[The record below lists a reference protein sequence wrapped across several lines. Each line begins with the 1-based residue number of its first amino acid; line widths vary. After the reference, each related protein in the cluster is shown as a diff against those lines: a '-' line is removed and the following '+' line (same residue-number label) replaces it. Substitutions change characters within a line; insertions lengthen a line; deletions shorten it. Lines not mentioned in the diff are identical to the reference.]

1 MLQASILGFMNA
13 LNAAQGIQPLL
24 DVLAAIGGPLQVI
37 IAVAAFALVL
47 VALVP
52 QTEEWRRWALGAM
65 TLLLAG
71 GELVLIWF
79 HLRLYQLAVVVDP
92 STNQVTGRIA
102 VSLWVEGERLY
113 MWALMVA
120 ILALL
125 MRRQRRELMRGAML
139 AVAVLAAA
147 AVLLGKPFTDPLPN
161 FLSQYSGYL
170 QAMTLG
176 GVAADQAFQGMEA
189 ARQFFYNAW
198 FMWIHPPLLF
208 FSYAAFVLSFVA
220 TMQMIF
226 KRHSSF
232 EVTAYGWARMGYLA
246 LTVGMLLG
254 FPWALS
260 AWTGEAWWWSGNV
273 NMAIMMWLL
282 YTAYLHSRLY
292 LRREHMWRTVAA
304 LSVISF
310 IVLIL
315 TYVAEYVIPGAHSY
329 ALAPAAHALASL
341 ATALRGGAV

>member
-1 MLQASILGFMNA
+1 MNA

-24 DVLAAIGGPLQVI
+24 DVLAAIGGPLQVL

-220 TMQMIF
+220 TIQMIF